1 MEDWQEIGLE
11 LKYML
16 FVFKEKFKRLNG
28 GLAIR
33 FSSFDD
39 VQHLSELWLTG

>member
-11 LKYML
+11 LNYML
-16 FVFKEKFKRLNG
+16 FVFKEKLRLNG